1 MKIKKHAV
9 IIFVILLTFGLS
21 SFAAAKEASPKK
33 SKPVLEGKLNINTAT
48 AKEIKMLPGIGK
60 KTAANIVEHRTQNGN
75 YTDIKS
81 LLKVNG
87 LGKKTLEKTK
97 GYIIFE
103 GATTLT
109 KKKA

>member
-1 MKIKKHAV
+1 MRIKKSAV
-9 IIFVILLTFGLS
+9 IIIIVLLTFGLS
-21 SFAAAKEASPKK
+21 SFAAAKDASPEKN
-33 SKPVLEGKLNINTAT
+33 KPGLEGKLNINTAT
-48 AKEIKMLPGIGK
+48 IKELKMLPGIGK
-60 KTAANIVEHRTQNGN
+60 KTAANIVEHRTKNGN
-75 YTDIKS
+75 YTDAKS